1 MYTFIIGDEV
11 RILHLRHQFQ
21 RDYDQTFTEEIFIV
35 SDRVVSQDIP
45 IYKLKDMMSE
55 PIQCI
60 FFMPANF
67 KSYPNENRK
76 SHQETESLWKTGST
90 STMVRQI
97 LTFYG
102 GMDCGDDGILQ

>member
-1 MYTFIIGDEV
+1 MYTFKIGNEV

-45 IYKLKDMMSE
+45 IYKLKDIMSE

-60 FFMPANF
+60 FLCQRTL
-67 KSYPNENRK
+67 KVIQTRIEKVIRK
-76 SHQETESLWKTGST
+76 HGKFVEDRK
-90 STMVRQI
+90 
-97 LTFYG
+97 Y
-102 GMDCGDDGILQ
+102 

>member
-1 MYTFIIGDEV
+1 MYTFKTRDQV
-11 RILHLRHQFQ
+11 RILHLRHQIQ

-60 FFMPANF
+60 FFNA
-67 KSYPNENRK
+67 SE
-76 SHQETESLWKTGST
+76 L
-90 STMVRQI
+90 
-97 LTFYG
+97 
-102 GMDCGDDGILQ
+102 